1 MTQADAIAFLNTARD
16 TLARQSDL
24 SPDNP
29 HVNTCLRGLVA
40 TLQRW
45 QRAGFGETL
54 ADLPALAGAAR
65 DLPAL
70 CGKAECEMEKWW
82 ARRILA
88 SDCPGAQALAA
99 FWYLDAYE
107 ALCRAELRL
116 IGDSATGEF
125 VFLGSGALPVTAI
138 LLAGSAPRGRV
149 ICIDCDGE
157 ACELAARLV
166 ALLGLSERVTMI
178 AAEAQSYC
186 PAPDATV
193 ICASLLQAPSLFE
206 HLRERRTR
214 RLIVRDAE
222 GAYRF
227 CYRQARLPGGYYAE
241 RAKSRPSPERI
252 NTSRYFELCDFGS
265 AARGQSGTDR

>member
-1 MTQADAIAFLNTARD
+1 MTQAAAIAFLNNARD
-16 TLARQSDL
+16 ALASQSDL

-29 HVNTCLRGLVA
+29 HVNTCLRRLVA

-45 QRAGFGETL
+45 QRTGFGETL
-54 ADLPALAGAAR
+54 ADLPALARVAQ

-82 ARRILA
+82 CRRILA

-107 ALCRAELRL
+107 ALCRAEMQL
-116 IGDSATGEF
+116 IGDRATGEF
-125 VFLGSGALPVTAI
+125 AFLGSGALPVTAI
-138 LLAGSAPRGRV
+138 LLAGQAPGVRV
-149 ICIDCDGE
+149 ICVDCDGE

-166 ALLGLSERVTMI
+166 GLLGLSERVTMMV
-178 AAEAQSYC
+178 AEAQDYC

-222 GAYRF
+222 GPYRF
-227 CYRQARLPGGYYAE
+227 CYRPARLPDSFYVE
-241 RAKSRPSPERI
+241 RAKSAPSPERI
-252 NTSRYFELCDFGS
+252 NTSRYFELCE
-265 AARGQSGTDR
+265 AN